1 VSLEHIYDGFRYEL
15 QPALRSKLEEFQ
27 LLGYNTITEDE
38 LWKYLTQK
46 KWKRPSEDRRIFE
59 LVQDILHVKIS
70 EYMNFATIEAFKLDN
85 FFTELSEEEKRQLLK

>member
-1 VSLEHIYDGFRYEL
+1 MSSEHIYDEFRFEI

-27 LLGYNTITEDE
+27 LLGYATISEDD

-46 KWKRPSEDRRIFE
+46 KWKRSSGDRRIFE
-59 LVQDILHVKIS
+59 LVQDVLHVKIS

-85 FFTELSEEEKRQLLK
+85 FFTELTEEEKRELLK